1 MNPEP
6 WVPHPESRVASAD
19 CVAFRL
25 KAEATASQS
34 RTPNSESRT
43 R

>member
-1 MNPEP
+1 MNPESRIP
-6 WVPHPESRVASAD
+6 NPESRVASAD
-19 CVAFRL
+19 CVSFRL
-25 KAEATASQS
+25 KVEATASQS